1 MNSAP
6 VGRRFSCCDL
16 ERSEAM
22 ERYLRAIYLLT
33 FRAPPVS
40 TSDVAALLGVAPP
53 SVSAMLRRFEA
64 AGLLAAAG
72 SAGIALSEHG
82 ERHATNVIRRHRL
95 IETFLVRAAGMRW
108 DEVHAEAEAL
118 QHAAS
123 ELLIDRID
131 SVLGHPRRD
140 PHGDPI
146 PPPSGDHVEDWSPA
160 LADAPEG
167 ARFRVDRV
175 SDEESAALRYLAG
188 LGIGPGVMLRVLDR
202 EPFGGPLWVEIGGR
216 RRALGTQLT
225 YLVHG
230 VVLP

>member
-1 MNSAP
+1 
-6 VGRRFSCCDL
+6 
-16 ERSEAM
+16 M
-22 ERYLRAIYLLT
+22 EKYLRAIYLLR
-33 FRAPPVS
+33 FQAPPVL
-40 TSDVAALLGVAPP
+40 TSQVAARLGVAPP
-53 SVSAMLRRFEA
+53 SVSAMLRRLRT
-64 AGLLAAAG
+64 AGLLADSG

-82 ERHATNVIRRHRL
+82 ERHAMNVIRRHRL
-95 IETFLVRAAGMRW
+95 IETFLVRAVGMRW

-123 ELLIDRID
+123 ELLIERID
-131 SVLGHPRRD
+131 SELGHPRRD

-167 ARFRVDRV
+167 ACFQVDRV
-175 SDEESAALRYLAG
+175 SDEESAALRYLGG
-188 LGIGPGVMLRVLDR
+188 LGIGPGVKLRVAER
-202 EPFGGPLWVEIGGR
+202 EPFGGPLWVEVGGR

>member
-1 MNSAP
+1 L
-6 VGRRFSCCDL
+6 SCCDV

-22 ERYLRAIYLLT
+22 EKYLRAIYLLS

-40 TSDVAALLGVAPP
+40 TSQLAARLGVAPP
-53 SVSAMLRRFEA
+53 SVSAMLRRLA
-64 AGLLAAAG
+64 DVGLLAASG
-72 SAGIALSEHG
+72 STGIVLTEHG
-82 ERHATNVIRRHRL
+82 DRHAMNVIRRHRL

-108 DEVHAEAEAL
+108 DEVDAEAEAL

-131 SVLGHPRRD
+131 SVLGHPQRD

-160 LADAPEG
+160 LAEAPDG
-167 ARFRVDRV
+167 ANFQVNRV
-175 SDEESAALRYLAG
+175 SDEESAALRHLAG
-188 LGIGPGVMLRVLDR
+188 LGIEPGVTLRVLER

-216 RRALGTQLT
+216 HRALGTQLT

>member
-6 VGRRFSCCDL
+6 VRRRFSCCDL

-33 FRAPPVS
+33 FRAPPVL
-40 TSDVAALLGVAPP
+40 TSDV
-53 SVSAMLRRFEA
+53 

-82 ERHATNVIRRHRL
+82 ERHATSVIRRHRL

-131 SVLGHPRRD
+131 SVLGH
-140 PHGDPI
+140 
-146 PPPSGDHVEDWSPA
+146 
-160 LADAPEG
+160 
-167 ARFRVDRV
+167 
-175 SDEESAALRYLAG
+175 
-188 LGIGPGVMLRVLDR
+188 
-202 EPFGGPLWVEIGGR
+202 
-216 RRALGTQLT
+216 
-225 YLVHG
+225 
-230 VVLP
+230 

>member
-1 MNSAP
+1 
-6 VGRRFSCCDL
+6 
-16 ERSEAM
+16 M
-22 ERYLRAIYLLT
+22 EKYLRAIYLLS

-40 TSDVAALLGVAPP
+40 TSQLAARLGVAPP
-53 SVSAMLRRFEA
+53 SVSAMLRRLA
-64 AGLLAAAG
+64 AVGLLAASG
-72 SAGIALSEHG
+72 SAGIVLTEHG
-82 ERHATNVIRRHRL
+82 ERHAMNVVRRHRL

-108 DEVHAEAEAL
+108 DEVDAEAEAL
-118 QHAAS
+118 QHAVS

-131 SVLGHPRRD
+131 SVLGHPQRD

-160 LADAPEG
+160 LAEAPDG
-167 ARFRVDRV
+167 ASFQVNRV

-188 LGIGPGVMLRVLDR
+188 LGIGPGVTLRVLER

-216 RRALGTQLT
+216 HRALGTQLT

>member
-1 MNSAP
+1 
-6 VGRRFSCCDL
+6 
-16 ERSEAM
+16 M
-22 ERYLRAIYLLT
+22 ERYLRAIYLLS
-33 FRAPPVS
+33 FKAPPVS
-40 TSDVAALLGVAPP
+40 TSQVAAWLRVSPP
-53 SVSAMLRRFEA
+53 SVSAMLRRLAA
-64 AGLLAAAG
+64 AGLLADSG
-72 SAGIALSEHG
+72 SAGISLSEHG
-82 ERHATNVIRRHRL
+82 ERHAMNMVRRHRL

-118 QHAAS
+118 QHVAS

-146 PPPSGDHVEDWSPA
+146 PSPSGNHVEDWSPA

-167 ARFRVDRV
+167 AFFQVDRV
-175 SDEESAALRYLAG
+175 SDDESAALRHLAG
-188 LGIGPGVMLRVLDR
+188 LGIGPGVILRVAER
-202 EPFGGPLWVEIGGR
+202 EPFGGPLWVEVDDR
-216 RRALGTQLT
+216 RRALGTQLA